1 MIRFTVG
8 GKAVTVFPSTAHSAP
23 VIYLNTFADEGEHV
37 QKALQDAGGAPC
49 TLVTVSISA
58 WEHDM
63 SPWAIP
69 PISKNAAPCTGGA
82 DEHLRLLTEAIL
94 PKAERTLS
102 GEPVWRGL
110 AGYSLAGLFAVYA
123 LYKTDLFAR
132 AASVSGSL
140 WYPDFLEYARTQEM
154 KRTPERLYFSL
165 GDREQNTRNPYLKT
179 VQENTQAL
187 EAFYRSRGIRTIFQS
202 NPGNHYANSAMR
214 TAAGLLW
221 LLTD

>member
-1 MIRFTVG
+1 MTQFTVG
-8 GKAVTVFPSTAHSAP
+8 EKTVTVFPSTARSAP

-82 DEHLRLLTEAIL
+82 DAHLRLLVEEIL
-94 PKAERTLS
+94 PQAERTLS
-102 GEPVWRGL
+102 GKPIWRGL
-110 AGYSLAGLFAVYA
+110 AGYSLAGLFALYA
-123 LYKTDLFAR
+123 LYKTDVFTR

-140 WYPDFLEYARTQEM
+140 WYPNFLEYARTQEM
-154 KRTPERLYFSL
+154 KRIPKRLYFSL
-165 GDREQNTRNPYLKT
+165 GDREQNTRNPYLKP
-179 VQENTQAL
+179 VRENTQAL
-187 EAFYRSRGIRTIFQS
+187 EAFYRSRGIRTIFRL
-202 NPGNHYANSAMR
+202 NPGNHYANSAVR
-214 TAAGLLW
+214 TASGLHW
-221 LLTD
+221 LLAD

>member
-82 DEHLRLLTEAIL
+82 SEQWDFASLLSEEKSR
-94 PKAERTLS
+94 P
-102 GEPVWRGL
+102 
-110 AGYSLAGLFAVYA
+110 
-123 LYKTDLFAR
+123 
-132 AASVSGSL
+132 AS
-140 WYPDFLEYARTQEM
+140 
-154 KRTPERLYFSL
+154 PERPAQPV
-165 GDREQNTRNPYLKT
+165 RPPEP
-179 VQENTQAL
+179 
-187 EAFYRSRGIRTIFQS
+187 RSK
-202 NPGNHYANSAMR
+202 PC
-214 TAAGLLW
+214 
-221 LLTD
+221 